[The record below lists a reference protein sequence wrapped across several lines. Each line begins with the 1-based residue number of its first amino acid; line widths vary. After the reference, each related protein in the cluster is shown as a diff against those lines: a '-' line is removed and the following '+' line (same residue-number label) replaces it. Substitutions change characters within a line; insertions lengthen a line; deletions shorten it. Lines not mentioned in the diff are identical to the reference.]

1 MGKVK
6 MKNDLT
12 ANVMKDIEL
21 KIISKSLNQNL
32 YNHFLKT
39 KVFKLRKVYKSLSR
53 KLKHRYG
60 QKLIQKLET

>member
-21 KIISKSLNQNL
+21 KIISKSLTQNP

-39 KVFKLRKVYKSLSR
+39 KVFKLRKYIR
-53 KLKHRYG
+53 A
-60 QKLIQKLET
+60 